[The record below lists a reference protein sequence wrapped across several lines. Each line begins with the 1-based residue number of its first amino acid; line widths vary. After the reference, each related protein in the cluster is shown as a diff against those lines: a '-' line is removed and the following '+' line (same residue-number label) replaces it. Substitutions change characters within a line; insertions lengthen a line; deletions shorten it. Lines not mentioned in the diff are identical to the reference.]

1 MGTPSHPE
9 HPGRLSAIE
18 AELDRRGM
26 RAQTTAI
33 AARAATRLELER
45 VHTAAYLDALEVTI
59 ADRHTGWLDADT
71 YYAEGSF
78 AAAVL
83 AAGAAVDCALAVV
96 DGKVDAAFAFV
107 RPPGHHASADRASGF
122 CLINNVAVAAA
133 AARAR
138 GLRVA
143 IFDWDVHH
151 GNGTEAIFYE
161 DGQVLYT
168 SMHEWPHYPGTGARI
183 DVGRGEG
190 MGTTVNVPVPTGTDN
205 AHYLAAF
212 RSVVRP
218 AIARFRPDLILVSAG
233 FDGHK
238 EDPLGGLALDDE
250 VYRALTLELLAVQP
264 KLALVLEGGY
274 HLPALARSAALVV
287 QTLIAAQA
295 DDLARQTTASEHAA
309 HP

>member
-1 MGTPSHPE
+1 MGVSSHPE
-9 HPGRLSAIE
+9 HPGRLDAID
-18 AELDRRGM
+18 AELGRLGLH
-26 RAQTTAI
+26 AQATAI
-33 AARAATRLELER
+33 AARPATRVELER
-45 VHTAAYLDALEVTI
+45 VHRGSYLDALEVTI
-59 ADRHTGWLDADT
+59 ADRHAGWLDPDT

-83 AAGAAVDCALAVV
+83 AAGAAVECALAVV
-96 DGKVDAAFAFV
+96 DGKVDTAFALV

-161 DGQVLYT
+161 DGQVLYA
-168 SMHEWPHYPGTGARI
+168 SMHEWPQYPGTGARI
-183 DVGRGEG
+183 DVGRGDG
-190 MGTTVNVPVPTGTDN
+190 MGATVNVPVPAGTDS
-205 AHYLAAF
+205 AQYLGAF
-212 RSVVRP
+212 RSVVLP
-218 AIARFRPDLILVSAG
+218 ALQRFRPDLILVSAG
-233 FDGHK
+233 FDGHR
-238 EDPLGGLALDDE
+238 EDPLGGLALDDD
-250 VYRALTLELLAVQP
+250 VYRTLTLELLSVQP

-287 QTLIAAQA
+287 QTLLAARA
-295 DDLARQTTASEHAA
+295 DDLLMQTAASEHAA